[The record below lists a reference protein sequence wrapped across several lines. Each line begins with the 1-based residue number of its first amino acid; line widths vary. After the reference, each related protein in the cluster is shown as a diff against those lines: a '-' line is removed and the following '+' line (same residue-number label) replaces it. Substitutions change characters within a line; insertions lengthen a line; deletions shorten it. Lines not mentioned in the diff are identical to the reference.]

1 MEKKLEVIL
10 LVVVSKK
17 TRDDRGIWLNNSKI
31 PLFLVKNFDERLRDS
46 PEKDLCYQSD
56 MIYNII

>member
-17 TRDDRGIWLNNSKI
+17 TRDDRGICLNNSKI

-46 PEKDLCYQSD
+46 PEKRL
-56 MIYNII
+56 MLLR